1 MRHLTPFVRKFAARL
16 TNKSTDWN
24 QRNRRKMRKSAKKL
38 LLAAFAVLQL
48 MLADE
53 TADVSIASRR
63 YVALCTTK
71 VACSFRALVI
81 IMVTDSIAY
90 AAHVVAIRHLPFA
103 RPRQTDVR
111 QMTFGFAATARAVR
125 AIDCKMLSHGVTY
138 FAYVF
143 IWWLIRFL
151 GAVDA
156 AVAHA
161 LASSAAAC
169 WTFFHKV
176 RAIRTTNAAC
186 VAIMREQLFLVRL
199 WVLQRRRHNIDG
211 WRLWVL
217 QRRWRHYIL
226 MDGVR
231 SSRAAGESADL
242 IASLV

>member
-1 MRHLTPFVRKFAARL
+1 MVILTANHMRHLTPFVRKFAASL

-24 QRNRRKMRKSAKKL
+24 QRNRRKMRKSAKL

-199 WVLQRRRHNIDG
+199 WVLQRRWRHNIDG

-217 QRRWRHYIL
+217 QRRRRHMYT
-226 MDGVR
+226 
-231 SSRAAGESADL
+231 
-242 IASLV
+242 

>member
-1 MRHLTPFVRKFAARL
+1 MHFAYVF
-16 TNKSTDWN
+16 
-24 QRNRRKMRKSAKKL
+24 
-38 LLAAFAVLQL
+38 FAVVHTINTCF
-48 MLADE
+48 A
-53 TADVSIASRR
+53 
-63 YVALCTTK
+63 YVLFA
-71 VACSFRALVI
+71 VI
-81 IMVTDSIAY
+81 HTIN
-90 AAHVVAIRHLPFA
+90 
-103 RPRQTDVR
+103 
-111 QMTFGFAATARAVR
+111 
-125 AIDCKMLSHGVTY
+125 TY

-199 WVLQRRRHNIDG
+199 WVLQRRWRHNIDG

-217 QRRWRHYIL
+217 QWHIDGRRSEQSREP
-226 MDGVR
+226 R
-231 SSRAAGESADL
+231 SSRRGRVS
-242 IASLV
+242 